1 MTSVTIR
8 GVDQYSGYL
17 DVGTDMHMWYWF
29 FAARSQPSTAPLVLW
44 LNGGPGCSS
53 MIGLFQEHGPCH
65 FVDGS
70 SKPSLNQYSWNTYA
84 NMLYVDQVSFRF

>member
-1 MTSVTIR
+1 MQV
-8 GVDQYSGYL
+8 
-17 DVGTDMHMWYWF
+17 WYWF
-29 FAARSQPSTAPLVLW
+29 FAARSQPTTAPLVLW

-70 SKPSLNQYSWNTYA
+70 SKPSLNQYSWNNVA
-84 NMLYVDQVSFRF
+84 NMLYVDQVSQYPFA